1 MGPVH
6 RLTAATDA
14 VDHLLLGA
22 ADLDRGIAWLE
33 KMTGVRAVMGGR
45 HPGVGTHNAL
55 LSLGSRQYLE
65 IIAPDPAQ
73 TTYSFPTDLR
83 TLPEPGLIAW
93 AVGTTDINAVA
104 KQAYEAGF
112 HISGPDEG
120 SRERLDGKVLKWK
133 IVRVLDKLGQ
143 KGVEP
148 VPFFIEWALDSVHP
162 SQDSPLGCELQSFVL
177 EHPDSARVMDTLSRL
192 GIDAEV
198 RQGRSIRLRASLKAP
213 RGEVALG

>member
-1 MGPVH
+1 V
-6 RLTAATDA
+6 TAATDA

-33 KMTGVRAVMGGR
+33 RMTGVRAVIGGR

-55 LSLGSRQYLE
+55 LSLGGRQYLE

-83 TLPEPGLIAW
+83 TLPESGLIAW

-112 HISGPDEG
+112 RISGPSEG

-143 KGVEP
+143 EGVEP

-162 SQDSPLGCELQSFVL
+162 SQDSPQGCELQSFEI
-177 EHPDSARVMDTLSRL
+177 EHPDPPSVMGVLKRL
-192 GIDAEV
+192 GIETRV
-198 RQGRSIRLRASLKAP
+198 RQSRGVRLNATLRTPKGNVDLP
-213 RGEVALG
+213 